1 MGTLLT
7 ILVVLFVALAIV
19 VKVTEKHGK
28 PLQPEQQAKL
38 WRWLVILIF
47 ASLVIRLIQYAMSG

>member
-7 ILVVLFVALAIV
+7 ILLILFIALAIV

-28 PLQPEQQAKL
+28 PMEPEQQQKL
-38 WRWLVILIF
+38 WRWLIILIF
-47 ASLVIRLIQYAMSG
+47 ASLLLRLIQYLMGG